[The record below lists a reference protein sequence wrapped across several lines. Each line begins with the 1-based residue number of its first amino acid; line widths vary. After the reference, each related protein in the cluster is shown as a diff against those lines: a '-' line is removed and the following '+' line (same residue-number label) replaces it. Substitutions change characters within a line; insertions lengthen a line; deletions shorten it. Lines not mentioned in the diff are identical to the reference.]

1 LRTIDILR
9 CIVEENR
16 KQGLAVIGHGV
27 RAAGLPEG
35 LFRGQVMVAHAEEF
49 RYTAFGNQLD
59 PARIPPWSVS

>member
-1 LRTIDILR
+1 
-9 CIVEENR
+9 
-16 KQGLAVIGHGV
+16 VIGHGV